1 MLATAWP
8 QGGTAA
14 GKAGDFRAPVLP
26 DGPVGWGSAPADEA
40 PRQRAVDACLN
51 QNEFRPAGVVQA
63 VADGMGDWLVW
74 LQDSDG
80 GLWSCNADGA
90 GVVYANVMVP
100 GDLLDGNGAEF
111 LRDAPK
117 LAGSD
122 SEEAEARARDL
133 CFGVAGLTQE
143 VQLIAS
149 TQDGLG
155 DTLVWLRMA
164 DGQLWMCDASADAQ
178 LFVFEPVGV
187 PLDEGEDVPVIAAE
201 AAGE

>member
-1 MLATAWP
+1 LT
-8 QGGTAA
+8 G
-14 GKAGDFRAPVLP
+14 APVDPLQT
-26 DGPVGWGSAPADEA
+26 PAAEA
-40 PRQRAVDACLN
+40 SRQRAVDACIEH
-51 QNEFRPAGVVQA
+51 NESGPPSVVQA
-63 VADGMGDWLVW
+63 VGDGMGDWLVW
-74 LQDSDG
+74 LQDGDG

-90 GVVYANVMVP
+90 GLVYANVMVP

-111 LRDAPK
+111 LQPAPR
-117 LAGSD
+117 LVGSD
-122 SEEAEARARDL
+122 SGEAEARARDL

-164 DGQLWMCDASADAQ
+164 DGQLWMCDASAEAQ

-187 PLDEGEDVPVIAAE
+187 PLDEGEDAPVVAAE